1 MDVTGRTAI
10 VTGGASGLGAATAR
24 ALAARGARVA
34 LLARNLDAA
43 RRLAA
48 DLGGT
53 ALPCDVTD
61 SAAVATALAD
71 AEDRLG
77 PPRILVNCAGV
88 GHSERT
94 VGRDGPH
101 DLERFAQI
109 LAVNLTGPF
118 DLIRRVAARMMAA
131 DALAEGERGVIVNTA
146 SIAAFEGQVGQAA
159 YAASKAGLIGLTLP
173 LAREFARSGIRVVA
187 LAPGIFDTPMIARHA
202 QEVRDRLAASV
213 PFPKR
218 LGAPEDF
225 AGLVVHVCENRMLN
239 GETIRI
245 DGALRMGGT

>member
-1 MDVTGRTAI
+1 MDVTGRTAVI
-10 VTGGASGLGAATAR
+10 TGGASGLGAATAR
-24 ALAARGARVA
+24 ALAGRGARVA

-43 RRLAA
+43 GRLAGE
-48 DLGGT
+48 LGGL
-53 ALPCDVTD
+53 ALPCDITD
-61 SAAVATALAD
+61 TAAVAAALAE
-71 AEDRLG
+71 AENRFG
-77 PPRILVNCAGV
+77 PPRILVNCAGI

-101 DLERFAQI
+101 DLERFARV

-118 DLIRRVAARMMAA
+118 DLIRRTAARMMAA
-131 DALAEGERGVIVNTA
+131 EPLDQGERGVIVNTA
-146 SIAAFEGQVGQAA
+146 SIAAYEGQVGQAA

-187 LAPGIFDTPMIARHA
+187 LAPGIFDTPMIARHP
-202 QEVRDRLAASV
+202 QEIRDRLAAAI

-218 LGAPEDF
+218 LGTPEEF
-225 AGLVVHVCENRMLN
+225 ASLVLHVCENRMLN

-245 DGALRMGGT
+245 DGAMRMGGA